1 MIVFWLIFNIFIT
14 FLSILYFLC
23 YHILI
28 TNKKFYAKDSEREG
42 GGYEKTLLFVLLI
55 HTFLFSQIMILKNQD
70 KIIIDNNQTLAL
82 NHVNHDQKQILKEH
96 NSIDPRVKKLLEE
109 KPKKDSNLSKED
121 EELSNK
127 VVNVIQ
133 TIGNVYNAKDNKER
147 DALIRDL
154 ASNYLSL

>member
-1 MIVFWLIFNIFIT
+1 M
-14 FLSILYFLC
+14 C

-28 TNKKFYAKDSEREG
+28 TNKKFYAKDSG

-55 HTFLFSQIMILKNQD
+55 YTFLFSQIMILKNQD
-70 KIIIDNNQTLAL
+70 KIIIDNNQTLAF

-109 KPKKDSNLSKED
+109 KPKKDSNLSKEY